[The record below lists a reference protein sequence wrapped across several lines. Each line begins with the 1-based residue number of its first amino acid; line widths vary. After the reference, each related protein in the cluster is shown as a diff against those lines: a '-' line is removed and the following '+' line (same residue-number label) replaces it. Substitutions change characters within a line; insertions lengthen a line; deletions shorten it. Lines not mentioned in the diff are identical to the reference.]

1 MRATAIRN
9 ICFAICI
16 LCILGSLLLGIAMI
30 WDWVKDSDFIH
41 KSFMTLGAL
50 FLASL
55 LTLSVAKKLGVKDE

>member
-1 MRATAIRN
+1 MSVHAIRN

-50 FLASL
+50 FVASL